1 MSLPKEPRQLM
12 INLMYLVLTAMLA
25 LNVSSEI
32 LHAFKVINESIGSS
46 NASINE
52 KNAKIYE
59 ALNDQE
65 SQPGQK
71 ERVKPYNDRAKIA
84 KQKSEDLVKYLEKLK
99 EDIIQQAG
107 GRDDD
112 GEIKSESDI
121 DAATRLM
128 VEQKEGEELRNRLT
142 TFRNELI
149 GLVSKD
155 SKDQIARDL
164 PVKIQDVE
172 KSDNNPQ
179 GDWSWAYFHNMP
191 TMAAV
196 TLLSKFQNDVRNSE
210 AVVVTELMNEAGAE
224 QLKFDAIK
232 AIAIPTTT
240 YALEGQKI
248 EAQIL
253 LAAYNKNLEPTINL
267 TSGGGRITEIE
278 AGVGKYETTASGI
291 GLKTVK
297 GTVSIDMGGVPT
309 TENFSFEYMV
319 GSTGAS
325 MQLDKM
331 NVFYIGVPNPITVSA
346 AGYSIEDISVNIEGA
361 EVKQNPEGGKGQ
373 YLVTV
378 TKPGTI
384 QAKILA
390 NTENGRKEVGG
401 MPVRVKYIPDPIA
414 KVGGVTGGRIP
425 TNQFKAQIGILAA
438 LDNFDFAARFVVS
451 SYQFSV
457 LPKRGEFAGPYTVEG
472 PYLGK
477 DNATVKEL
485 IDRLAPGDRVYL
497 EEIRAKG
504 PDGVPR
510 KLGAVN
516 LVLE

>member
-32 LHAFKVINESIGSS
+32 LHAFKVINESISSS
-46 NASINE
+46 NTSINE
-52 KNAKIYE
+52 KNDKMYE

-65 SQPGQK
+65 NQPGQK

-84 KQKSEDLVKYLEKLK
+84 KQKSEELVKYLEQLK
-99 EDIIQQAG
+99 EDVITQAG
-107 GRDDD
+107 GRDED
-112 GEIKSESDI
+112 GEIKRESDI
-121 DAATRLM
+121 DAATYLM
-128 VEQKEGEELRNRLT
+128 VEQKGGEELKNRLT

-149 GLVSKD
+149 GLVSPAAKE
-155 SKDQIARDL
+155 QIARDL

-172 KSDNNPQ
+172 KTDNNTQ

-224 QLKFDAIK
+224 QLKFDAIE
-232 AIAIPTTT
+232 AIAVPTTT

-248 EAQIL
+248 EAKIL
-253 LAAYNKNLEPTINL
+253 LAAYNKNLDPTINL
-267 TSGGGRITEIE
+267 KSGGGKISKIE
-278 AGVGKYETTASGI
+278 NGVGLYEASATGI

-297 GTVSIDMGGVPT
+297 GTVSMDVGGSPIT
-309 TENFSFEYMV
+309 KEFSFDYMV

-331 NVFYIGVPNPITVSA
+331 NVFYIGVDNPITVSA
-346 AGYSIEDISVNIEGA
+346 AGYSIEDIRVNIENA
-361 EVKQNPEGGKGQ
+361 DVKAAGSEKGQ
-373 YLVTV
+373 YIVRV
-378 TKPGTI
+378 TKPGEV
-384 QAKILA
+384 QANILA
-390 NTENGRKEVGG
+390 KTQEGGTKVVGG
-401 MPVRVKYIPDPIA
+401 MKVRVKYIPDPVA
-414 KVGGVTGGRIP
+414 KVAGVTGGRLA

-438 LDNFDFAARFVVS
+438 LDNFDFDTRFVVT

-457 LPKRGEFAGPYTVEG
+457 LPKRGEFAGPYSVTG

-504 PDGVPR
+504 PDGIPR
-510 KLGAVN
+510 KLNSVN